1 MADELIPGRIAG
13 SRDFE
18 ELLFELRQ
26 MVETARMMPMSSSVL
41 INRDEALTL
50 IEDAIELFPEELR
63 RARWL
68 LKERAEYLEQARH
81 EADDLLEAA
90 RVQSGRLV
98 ERSEVVR
105 EARRTADQVI
115 LDAESESRRLRHA
128 TEDYIDAR
136 LGALE
141 GALGRTLQTLRRGRD
156 RLQVDLG
163 PPDQDEDDLD
173 EEASPPIFDQD
184 DG

>member
-1 MADELIPGRIAG
+1 MADEHIPGRIAG
-13 SRDFE
+13 TRDYE

-26 MVETARMMPMSSSVL
+26 MIEQARMMPMSSSVL
-41 INRDEALTL
+41 VNRDEALSL
-50 IEDAIELFPEELR
+50 IEDAIALYPEELR

-81 EADDLLEAA
+81 EADDLIEAA

-98 ERSEVVR
+98 ERSEIVR
-105 EARRTADQVI
+105 EARRTAEQAV
-115 LDAESESRRLRHA
+115 LDAEAESRRLRHA

-141 GALGRTLQTLRRGRD
+141 GALGRTLQTLRRGRE

-163 PPDQDEDDLD
+163 PPDDVD
-173 EEASPPIFDQD
+173 EEEVEEVSPPIFDQD
-184 DG
+184 EG